1 MDYKRLW
8 CSTHFNRRYPKK
20 KYVGNLFLTFCC
32 LFIFIFGIPFAT
44 TKVINYSFPQDD
56 VLAEYIKDSVIR
68 LRINKLKIKKQ
79 ELKLK
84 ITESQNLDEKF
95 NYLSSMREIDEQ
107 ILKLE
112 RSSNDTNR

>member
-1 MDYKRLW
+1 MGFEVSGVNPSGKANNGK
-8 CSTHFNRRYPKK
+8 S
-20 KYVGNLFLTFCC
+20 
-32 LFIFIFGIPFAT
+32 AT
-44 TKVINYSFPQDD
+44 NNNTQQQ
-56 VLAEYIKDSVIR
+56 
-68 LRINKLKIKKQ
+68 KQ

-84 ITESQNLDEKF
+84 ISESQNLDEKF